1 MPSTS
6 YVFSGGCLWLQEA
19 AFPYGVGGKA
29 SPHDFCSSGMQ
40 HRPNP
45 VTRLLLE
52 GATKQPCKTYGHVL
66 FVSSYHIPNHEV
78 LMF

>member
-1 MPSTS
+1 
-6 YVFSGGCLWLQEA
+6 
-19 AFPYGVGGKA
+19 
-29 SPHDFCSSGMQ
+29 
-40 HRPNP
+40 
-45 VTRLLLE
+45 LE